1 MAIIG
6 IPDNTVMIRG
16 ASYETPQSFFRG
28 RNVGRVGWFQPQA
41 PITESPSTTEMAIAA
56 LNSELI
62 FIQDTVRAARGLPP
76 LPRSDLQPSL
86 QFGLTPETRNV
97 LLIGLAGV
105 LTVYLVSRRRR
116 RRR

>member
-16 ASYETPQSFFRG
+16 VGYETPQSFFR
-28 RNVGRVGWFQPQA
+28 RKNVGWFQPQQ
-41 PITESPSTTEMAIAA
+41 PITESPSTTEMALAA

-76 LPRSDLQPSL
+76 LPRSNMQPSL
-86 QFGLTPETRNV
+86 NFGLTEDTRNV
-97 LLIGLAGV
+97 LLLGMAGF
-105 LTVYLVSRRRR
+105 LTLYLFRRRRSRRRR
-116 RRR
+116 